1 MNKEKPTQQ
10 SHMKVK
16 IRYAFVASILIISI
30 SAATFFHIKK
40 TMQFH
45 ERGGCLTDGRK
56 LSKEELDQRVVKSL
70 LKNLLDETIEFNESI
85 GSRHYVAIFDQD
97 LTDEKIADMVD
108 EYRLSEAERFRT
120 KRLRNHP
127 GRDLLQEISTHP
139 IHEESQIPNL
149 IKNGATILE
158 IAPNMVRMTA
168 TRTSSIQEEEEE
180 AGAPASQSWL
190 DTYRGF
196 TGLRY
201 SYEWRSLSFGCCG
214 EWEEVLGE
222 GRQQH
227 LESLKESLS
236 RKPVRKMMQVSNCG
250 QIKP

>member
-16 IRYAFVASILIISI
+16 IRYAFVASILITGIL
-30 SAATFFHIKK
+30 AAMFFHVKK

-85 GSRHYVAIFDQD
+85 GSRDYVAIFDQD

-108 EYRLSEAERFRT
+108 EYRLSEAERFQT
-120 KRLRNHP
+120 KRRRYDAARN
-127 GRDLLQEISTHP
+127 LVQEIRTHP

-149 IKNGATILE
+149 IKNGATILR
-158 IAPNMVRMTA
+158 ISGGMLYVRVI
-168 TRTSSIQEEEEE
+168 RTSSIKEEE

-190 DTYRGF
+190 HTYRGF

-201 SYEWRSLSFGCCG
+201 SYEKRSLSFGCCG
-214 EWEEVLGE
+214 ERDEVAGKD
-222 GRQQH
+222 RQYH
-227 LESLKESLS
+227 LKELKEDLS